1 VRVAL
6 MQLHVS
12 SEETM
17 AQRWERAERMLSQLI
32 GQSVDLIVLPELWRV
47 GFSNFAQYREAAE
60 PLQGETQLRLAR
72 WARTL
77 NAHIVTGS
85 FIEKQA
91 EQLYNTT
98 MLLDNNGTCMG
109 SYRKIHLFGYDS
121 QEQQLLTAGDTTSE
135 IQTPYGVFGLAT
147 CYDLRF
153 PEQFRR
159 MVSQGTQAFLIC
171 AAWPKVRIEDWEL
184 FCRAR
189 ALENQSF
196 LLACNTC
203 GTWNGEEGGG
213 HSVIVSPEG
222 RILAQAGE
230 AEELVLADIDLQEV
244 EHFRARFPALHDRVC
259 MY

>member
-1 VRVAL
+1 MRVAL

-17 AQRWERAERMLSQLI
+17 AQRWERAERMLSQVI
-32 GQSVDLIVLPELWRV
+32 DQSVDLIVLPELWRV
-47 GFSNFAQYREAAE
+47 GFSNFAQYGEAAE
-60 PLQGETQLRLAR
+60 PLQGETQLRLAW
-72 WARTL
+72 WARKL

-91 EQLYNTT
+91 QRLYNTT

-135 IQTPYGVFGLAT
+135 IRTPYGVFGLAT

-171 AAWPKVRIEDWEL
+171 AAWPKVRIEDWKL

-230 AEELVLADIDLQEV
+230 AEELLLADIDLQEV
-244 EHFRARFPALHDRVC
+244 EHFRARFPALHDRVY
-259 MY
+259 MS